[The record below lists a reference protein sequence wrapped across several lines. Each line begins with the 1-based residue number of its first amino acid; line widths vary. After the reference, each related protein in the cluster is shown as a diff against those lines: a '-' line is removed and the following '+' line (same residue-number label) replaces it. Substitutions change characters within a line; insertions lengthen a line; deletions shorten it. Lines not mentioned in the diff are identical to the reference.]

1 MRDAVGVDDIEG
13 MKKGMEELQQEA
25 MQMGQA
31 MYSQGGAAPG
41 GPEGAAPG
49 GGAPGSE
56 PKKGGNDD
64 NVIDAEFK

>member
-1 MRDAVGVDDIEG
+1 MRDAVGVDDVEG
-13 MKKGMEELQQEA
+13 MKKGMEELLQEA
-25 MQMGQA
+25 MQMGQS

-49 GGAPGSE
+49 GGAQQEGG
-56 PKKGGNDD
+56 KKKDDD